1 MEQALL
7 EFKAERDKTEKEYE
21 DIIHDLEYKLEKKV
35 SNKSIQLQELRK
47 DIESYFEYIMLGLM
61 DIGGLDEKQ
70 IKDLLSDNK
79 KILEATVT
87 EVFNEYEK
95 MIGKNK

>member
-1 MEQALL
+1 
-7 EFKAERDKTEKEYE
+7 
-21 DIIHDLEYKLEKKV
+21 LEYKLEKKV
-35 SNKSIQLQELRK
+35 SDKSIQLQELRK

>member
-95 MIGKNK
+95 MIGQNK